1 MEYSGEDNLDVM
13 NLAHNHIQY
22 ITDEIINAGI
32 TEAKGKIVDFGAG
45 NGLYAGKLQDIL
57 GTSIVCIEPADN
69 MMPYLKG
76 FQTRKNIGELT
87 EKAGF
92 IYSLDVF

>member
-32 TEAKGKIVDFGAG
+32 T
-45 NGLYAGKLQDIL
+45 L
-57 GTSIVCIEPADN
+57 
-69 MMPYLKG
+69 
-76 FQTRKNIGELT
+76 
-87 EKAGF
+87 
-92 IYSLDVF
+92 SLIHI